1 MSRKLETVHQDLT
14 RLAEQ
19 GNVEGF
25 LKNVGNANKLG
36 DLLED
41 VRDAMIEYQVRI
53 PSNYM
58 LLQHFMF
65 ESDFIATG
73 YP

>member
-41 VRDAMIEYQVRI
+41 VRDAMIEYQVCI
-53 PSNYM
+53 SSDNV
-58 LLQHFMF
+58 LLQR
-65 ESDFIATG
+65 
-73 YP
+73 

>member
-1 MSRKLETVHQDLT
+1 MSRKLETVYQGLT

-19 GNVEGF
+19 RKVEGF

-41 VRDAMIEYQVRI
+41 VRDAMIEYQVCI
-53 PSNYM
+53 SSDNV
-58 LLQHFMF
+58 LLQR
-65 ESDFIATG
+65 
-73 YP
+73 